1 MKHPDMNAICQLTW
15 KLKKEGDITLK
26 EADWIYSLFSE
37 NSLKTKF
44 NINSSK
50 FDAGLIYALEEW
62 YEVVAQKIR
71 NGERGNFVF
80 TVYLKNIV
88 YSAFLYPAKKAFL
101 YPAKKALLE
110 QGGFKDLCNV
120 IMVDEKT
127 YSRLPFKHFLSKNSH
142 DLGCYY
148 EMNSPRAGMLYY
160 PLKTEKG
167 TYTVLQFLEKLV
179 PFAIEVPP
187 AWDARTFTEAF
198 FEIAA
203 KTQEITRNLWNVNNR
218 EISCFIMSDFIR
230 HNDISCIA
238 AVEVYGGK
246 SAAFRGKSTI
256 FVEKE
261 KAPFAKKVWGIPIEE
276 LVNNALHEN
285 VINEKEAQSLLN
297 GKPGYDFPIVEFT
310 KASTQYLN
318 EMVKRKMKWEST
330 REIVEDEE
338 VWLEEIR

>member
-37 NSLKTKF
+37 NSLNTKL

-50 FDAGLIYALEEW
+50 FDAGLIHALEEW

-80 TVYLKNIV
+80 TVYLKNII
-88 YSAFLYPAKKAFL
+88 YSDFLYPARR
-101 YPAKKALLE
+101 ALLE
-110 QGGFKDLCNV
+110 QGDFKDLCNV
-120 IMVDEKT
+120 IMVDEKI
-127 YSRLPFKHFLSKNSH
+127 YSALPFKNFLLKNSR

-148 EMNSPRAGMLYY
+148 EMNGSRAGMLYY

-167 TYTVLQFLEKLV
+167 TYTVLQFLKKFV

-187 AWDARTFTEAF
+187 AWGAYTFTEAF
-198 FEIAA
+198 FEIAT
-203 KTQEITRNLWNVNNR
+203 KTREITRNLWNVNNR

>member
-88 YSAFLYPAKKAFL
+88 YSDFLYPAKKAFP

-230 HNDISCIA
+230 HKDISCAA
-238 AVEVYGGK
+238 AVSLYDGESVLL
-246 SAAFRGKSTI
+246 
-256 FVEKE
+256 VEKGQ
-261 KAPFAKKVWGIPIEE
+261 APLVKEAMKISFEE
-276 LVNNALHEN
+276 LVKNALTQN
-285 VINEKEAQSLLN
+285 IINKKEAQSLLG
-297 GKPGYDFPIVEFT
+297 GKPEYDFPIVEFT

-318 EMVKRKMKWEST
+318 EMVKRKMEWKST
-330 REIVEDEE
+330 REKVENEDM
-338 VWLEEIR
+338 WFEEIR